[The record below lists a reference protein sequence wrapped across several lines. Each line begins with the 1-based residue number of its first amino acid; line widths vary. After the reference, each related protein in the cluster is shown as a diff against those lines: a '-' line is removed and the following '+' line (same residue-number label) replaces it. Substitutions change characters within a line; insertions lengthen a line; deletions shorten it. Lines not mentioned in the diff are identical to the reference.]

1 MAIFPLTMI
10 EHQPKVP
17 QRRIRFMVRCRGLS
31 VIVLLLALT
40 CLIRSPVEARLVVGV
55 STVNVAFLPI
65 YLTQDKGF
73 FKDEGLDVLVVM
85 FNAGATNLQAM
96 IGGDVQIMAG
106 GVPETVLARASGI
119 DIKNFWAISN
129 LMPFQIYGNPNFRS
143 LKESKGKKFAIS
155 RFGSLSEF
163 LTRSCLR
170 QFGVDPKDV
179 TMLQIGATPARFT
192 TLVSGIVDATVLW
205 FPVTERAKAAG
216 FNLLFDLKELYPE
229 WSNVGFIARESWL
242 AKEKEQTIRFLR
254 AFQRGVR
261 QTRDNRND
269 GIAALKKYVKM
280 DAGEAAAG
288 YDEYRSSF
296 PLDGRLREAGI
307 AVTIEQEMESGR
319 LKRKISPSEMIDPTF
334 INLLGKK

>member
-1 MAIFPLTMI
+1 MLRWKFLL
-10 EHQPKVP
+10 
-17 QRRIRFMVRCRGLS
+17 G
-31 VIVLLLALT
+31 LLLSLV
-40 CLIRSPVEARLVVGV
+40 LSYLSRVDARIVVGV

-106 GVPETVLARASGI
+106 GVPETVLARAGGA

-129 LMPFQIYGNPNFRS
+129 VMPFQIYGSAAMKS

-163 LTRSCLR
+163 LTRSALR
-170 QFGVDPKDV
+170 HSGIDPKDV

-192 TLVSGIVDATVLW
+192 TLATGIVDATILW

-216 FNLLFDLKELYPE
+216 MNKLFDLKDLYPN
-229 WSNVGFIARESWL
+229 WTNVGFIAREGWL
-242 AKEKEQTIRFLR
+242 AREKEQATRFLR
-254 AFQRGVR
+254 AYRRGVKH
-261 QTRDNRND
+261 TRENRDD
-269 GIAALKKYVKM
+269 GIRALRKYVGL
-280 DAGEAAAG
+280 DAAEAAAG
-288 YDEYRSSF
+288 YDEYRNSF
-296 PLDGRLREAGI
+296 PLDGRILDTGI
-307 AVTIEQEMESGR
+307 TATVEQEIETGR
-319 LKRKISPSEMIDPTF
+319 LKGKLSANEM
-334 INLLGKK
+334 